1 MQILEQNLHKN
12 DHFLLNLA
20 DIEKFQAHFRVHLA
34 QNKVRIR
41 SNLDLEPILG
51 LTQFHFRLT

>member
-12 DHFLLNLA
+12 DPFLLNLA

-34 QNKVRIR
+34 QNNVEIR
-41 SNLDLEPILG
+41 SNLDLDPILG
-51 LTQFHFRLT
+51 LIQVHFRLT